1 MSPQQPLAQLAQL
14 GVIGKPSQTE
24 PQGLLVEGFTPSS
37 EPWPLEILGVEKGD
51 VIVSVNGQQGRIG
64 ARLTTALE
72 GLQSRGE
79 TITLEVI
86 RDGKR
91 VKLERA
97 EKLPGAGTSQGSE

>member
-14 GVIGKPSQTE
+14 GVIGRPSQTE
-24 PQGLLVEGFTPSS
+24 PKGLLVTGFAPSS
-37 EPWPLEILGVEKGD
+37 EPWPLEIVGVEKGD
-51 VIVSVNGQQGRIG
+51 AIVSVNGQQLQIG
-64 ARLTTALE
+64 ARLIDALE

-86 RDGKR
+86 RDGQR

-97 EKLPGAGTSQGSE
+97 EKLPGADTNQDSE